1 MTFAPVQNRLGVQ
14 PVGTTV
20 TCVNKSGTSVAIGD
34 LVITSFIHAG
44 VVVNP
49 EQAANTGYVFNCIRK
64 AVSTETGNTGYLG
77 VVTGLMTGAGDN
89 GREVQVQFGGICSAK
104 VLVTATVTPGT
115 LLSVSATAGVLTN
128 AVTAS
133 EYSVTLMDNA
143 AVADGTAL
151 KRVYI
156 PQEYTF
162 GTTNSAVPGVYGSRR
177 VGQFLRDVTTQT
189 DSVDIIMVGDSNTNI
204 DGWGWADGFNFALQ
218 TYTSAV
224 EYATPITPTSSWNGV
239 SYYGVYAANGLYSRI
254 PTPPA
259 AIVNPTGSPALG
271 GTLVSGKASGPA
283 QLTALMTRGTGDLQP
298 NTSPFDYGWIAGAV
312 EFADPFSGVTSYQD
326 STRLSWSQLAI
337 RYRVVHGKGPS
348 MGTLR
353 LGARLDEEP
362 YTTIGTTSI
371 VCNQTSYEWVTS
383 ELVLTANSARTN
395 KPIAYAFAA
404 NNFDPSCKITGPMA
418 IALNSI
424 CTPRKGYSVTSMN
437 HHGGATM
444 STVASN
450 VVQAATIVR
459 QYLKEARSRQTA
471 CEGSGRVIVCIQGG
485 INDDGNPWG
494 PNATTFFEQCA
505 TEWAALGYPSS
516 DLAFLGFVSH
526 QDVNPDDMT
535 AERSSAIALA
545 TSSPQYTIVNI
556 PTFVSYNDMTYGGGS
571 NVSWFRGPTESPP
584 ELNHLSESGYK
595 AISGRIITRLLATA

>member
-44 VVVNP
+44 AVVNP

-162 GTTNSAVPGVYGSRR
+162 GTTNSPVPGVYGSRR

-189 DSVDIIMVGDSNTNI
+189 DSVDILIAGDSNTNI
-204 DGWGWADGFNFALQ
+204 SGWGWTDGLNFALQ
-218 TYTSAV
+218 TNTSAL
-224 EYATPITPTSSWNGV
+224 EYGTPIMPTSSWNSN
-239 SYYGVYAANGLYSRI
+239 SYYGVHVANGFWAKI
-254 PTPPA
+254 PTSGV
-259 AIVNPTGSPALG
+259 IDNPEGLPALG
-271 GTLVSGKASGPA
+271 GTLLKGITSGPA
-283 QLTALMTRGTGDLQP
+283 ALTALMNRGSGNLQP
-298 NTSPFDYGWIAGAV
+298 NTSPFDYGWIASGDWSDK
-312 EFADPFSGVTSYQD
+312 FAGPQSYQ
-326 STRLSWSQLAI
+326 SATILSWSQLEI
-337 RYRVVHGKGPS
+337 RYRVVHGKGPG
-348 MGTLR
+348 MGTIG
-353 LGARLDEEP
+353 LGARRDSGP
-362 YTTIGTTSI
+362 FTTYGTSSI
-371 VCNQTSYEWVTS
+371 ACAQASYEWVTS
-383 ELVLTANSARTN
+383 TLTLAADSARTN
-395 KPIAYAFAA
+395 IQIQYTFSS
-404 NNFDPSCKITGPMA
+404 DITVPSTKITGPAA

-424 CTPRKGYSVTSMN
+424 CTPRKGYSVTCIN
-437 HHGGATM
+437 HHGGANM
-444 STVASN
+444 DTVSSN
-450 VVQAATIVR
+450 VVQAATLLR
-459 QYLKEARSRQTA
+459 QYLKEARLRQID
-471 CEGSGRVIVCIQGG
+471 CGGSGRVIVCIQGG
-485 INDDGNPWG
+485 CNAGVNPWSQS
-494 PNATTFFEQCA
+494 ATTFFEQCA

-526 QDVNPDDMT
+526 QENDPDDMT

-556 PTFVSYNDMTYGGGS
+556 PTFVSFSDMTYGGGS
-571 NVSWFRGPTESPP
+571 NVTWFADASTERI
-584 ELNHLSESGYK
+584 HLSESGYK
-595 AISGRIITRLLATA
+595 AISGRIISTLLASA